1 MSQLSGGQRQRIAI
15 AEALVSRP
23 QLLILDEPLTAL
35 DLRNQR
41 DIVTLLARIRAELGV
56 TILVVAHDLNPL
68 LGILDG
74 AIYLLDGHAHFDSMD
89 EVVNAD
95 LLSHLYGTSDSGRP
109 HSAGRPLHAE
119 RLMHTSIMSLGA
131 LGYQDN
137 WWQILTSVFMR
148 NALLGGTLVAL
159 AAGLIGYFIVVRN
172 SAFAAHALAHIGFP
186 GATGAV
192 LLGLPVTVGLATF
205 CIGGALIIG
214 ALGKRADEREVATG
228 TVLAAATGLGLFF
241 SSLATKSSS
250 TVTNVLFGNLLA
262 VTHEQL
268 ITFTVAVAVLALVV
282 GFVYR
287 PLLFASV
294 NPEVAGAKGVP
305 VRLLSVVFMALLG
318 LAVTMAVQAVGTLL
332 LFALVVTPAAT
343 AIMLTARPGL
353 AMAVSTVLAIVSV
366 WLGLAV
372 VGDVQRATQLRD
384 RQHRVRDLAGGLGG
398 CATYRQSISKIPTT
412 SHGALIADPGRPIG

>member
-1 MSQLSGGQRQRIAI
+1 
-15 AEALVSRP
+15 
-23 QLLILDEPLTAL
+23 
-35 DLRNQR
+35 
-41 DIVTLLARIRAELGV
+41 
-56 TILVVAHDLNPL
+56 
-68 LGILDG
+68 
-74 AIYLLDGHAHFDSMD
+74 
-89 EVVNAD
+89 
-95 LLSHLYGTSDSGRP
+95 
-109 HSAGRPLHAE
+109 
-119 RLMHTSIMSLGA
+119 MHTSIIA

-137 WWQILTSVFMR
+137 WWQILTSAFMR

-159 AAGLIGYFIVVRN
+159 AAGLIGFFIVVRN

-268 ITFTVAVAVLALVV
+268 ITFTVAVTVLALVV

-366 WLGLAV
+366 WLGLALSAMFNVPPSFVIVSIVCVIWLV
-372 VGDVQRATQLRD
+372 VWAVAQRTGVDQ
-384 RQHRVRDLAGGLGG
+384 
-398 CATYRQSISKIPTT
+398 KIPTT